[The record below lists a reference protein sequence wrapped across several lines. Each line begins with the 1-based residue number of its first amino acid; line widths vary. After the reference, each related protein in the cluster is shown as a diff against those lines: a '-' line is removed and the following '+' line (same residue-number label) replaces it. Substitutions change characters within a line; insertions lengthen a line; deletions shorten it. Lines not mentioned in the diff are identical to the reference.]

1 MNINWTAP
9 FFIIVISVYTC
20 PSFLHRMYF
29 VRGLLQ
35 YFFCRK
41 EARKMALIPDSTIGG
56 IVQGLLCEIGRLVLQ
71 ILIAVAIAVA
81 NLFGFTEVA
90 ARLALAQEALNDV
103 NCF

>member
-1 MNINWTAP
+1 
-9 FFIIVISVYTC
+9 
-20 PSFLHRMYF
+20 
-29 VRGLLQ
+29 
-35 YFFCRK
+35 
-41 EARKMALIPDSTIGG
+41 MALIPEDTIGG

-90 ARLALAQEALNDV
+90 TQLGQAQEALNDV